1 MNSHLRRWT
10 LPILVLLVA
19 GLVLSACSGS
29 SGSKKAVDV
38 TVTLTDFKFESS
50 LTTFEQG
57 VPYHFIVTNKGSVEH
72 ELAIMPPTTDATD
85 SEANEKAE
93 LAVIEADSLQP
104 GATATLDYTFTQAYP
119 EGTLEFAC
127 HVPGHYEAGMHLPI
141 VVK

>member
-10 LPILVLLVA
+10 LPIFVLLFA
-19 GLVLSACSGS
+19 GLVLSACSSS

-38 TVTLTDFKFESS
+38 TVTLTDFTFESS

-72 ELAIMPPTTDATD
+72 ELAIMPPATGATDA
-85 SEANEKAE
+85 EENEKAE
-93 LAVIEADSLQP
+93 LAVIEEDSLQP

>member
-10 LPILVLLVA
+10 LPVFVLLFA

-72 ELAIMPPTTDATD
+72 ELAIMPPTTGATD
-85 SEANEKAE
+85 AEERSEEHTSE
-93 LAVIEADSLQP
+93 LQSPKDLVCRL
-104 GATATLDYTFTQAYP
+104 L
-119 EGTLEFAC
+119 
-127 HVPGHYEAGMHLPI
+127 
-141 VVK
+141 